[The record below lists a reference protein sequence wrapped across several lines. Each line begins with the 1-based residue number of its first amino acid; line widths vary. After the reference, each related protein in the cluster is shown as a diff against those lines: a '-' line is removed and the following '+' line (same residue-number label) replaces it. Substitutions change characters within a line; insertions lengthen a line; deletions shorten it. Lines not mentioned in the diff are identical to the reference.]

1 MSMRE
6 NHQTNEATWWA
17 AVLATS
23 SRACS
28 SAPRPVTAD
37 RAAIRS
43 SPHPCGA
50 RREGRGGG
58 GVEEEGA
65 AAASA
70 GPLVPAPSPQP
81 PPLTS
86 GGKGVTR
93 EKERGRESSRCGKRE
108 PPIVEKPR

>member
-1 MSMRE
+1 MAS
-6 NHQTNEATWWA
+6 NGGQDGHPFI
-17 AVLATS
+17 ATS
-23 SRACS
+23 L
-28 SAPRPVTAD
+28 
-37 RAAIRS
+37 
-43 SPHPCGA
+43 
-50 RREGRGGG
+50 RREEGGPWRR

-70 GPLVPAPSPQP
+70 GPLVPAPLPQP

-86 GGKGVTR
+86 GGEGVTR